1 MKAALWSACLVVV
14 DSNAQWLL
22 RSGSFTGANQ
32 PHYVPLPER
41 SKTDGVALEH
51 LNDICIVLSAVVA
64 GSASLCVLSRIAF
77 DSSSGVAPDQ
87 KVSSSANAST
97 LNMRILAKLPS
108 AADKE
113 ITRLTCSSRCGEH
126 PALIIASSNDGCVR
140 AFRLRVASPAIVG
153 GLDYTIHLAWMIA
166 AVKSEIN
173 PWLMKPLPHMVDSE
187 KKTALGDAVEGNDA
201 IDQAWLQPLQNTELP
216 QTAAAKSPGNAGN
229 KLRNAVRN
237 IGIISSVSHSR
248 DMWLVGGASTSS
260 VTTRWFNLHLDVV
273 DIKRIID
280 SDKDA
285 LGHAIGASDVLPLL
299 DFERSKSNPDGIEVL
314 SCTVA
319 INYGTIVFAGYVDGT
334 FRIWKRIS
342 SLAPP
347 SSVHQS
353 VASMSCDDLMSRQV
367 GVMHQFHCF
376 RTLKLSDNSISDAI
390 VTREGRCVIV
400 CDAMGI
406 QFAVSICGLNVNSK
420 QFPDGFQ
427 FFSHLEAPFLFT
439 AEHNIKVRMF
449 VPPAE
454 DAGADDNARSRPIG
468 FLFHSSAV
476 TVSRRGASQS
486 RSPPPHSANV

>member
-1 MKAALWSACLVVV
+1 MKAAFWSACLVVV

-22 RSGSFTGANQ
+22 HSGSSKGENQ
-32 PHYVPLPER
+32 PHHVPLSAR
-41 SKTDGVALEH
+41 SNTDGVVQEH
-51 LNDICIVLSAVVA
+51 PNDMCIVLSAVVA

-77 DSSSGVAPDQ
+77 DSSSGHVPD
-87 KVSSSANAST
+87 KKASSSANAST
-97 LNMRILAKLPS
+97 LNMQILAKLPS

-113 ITRLTCSSRCGEH
+113 ITRITCSSRCGEH
-126 PALIIASSNDGCVR
+126 PALIIASSHDGCVR
-140 AFRLRVASPAIVG
+140 AFRLRVVG
-153 GLDYTIHLAWMIA
+153 GLGYAIQLEWMIA

-173 PWLMKPLPHMVDSE
+173 PWIMKPLPHMVQVE
-187 KKTALGDAVEGNDA
+187 KSTVLGDDVEGNDA
-201 IDQAWLQPLQNTELP
+201 IDQAWLQPLQNTELS
-216 QTAAAKSPGNAGN
+216 QTAAAKSHGNAGN

-248 DMWLVGGASTSS
+248 DMWLEGGATTSG

-285 LGHAIGASDVLPLL
+285 LGHAIGTSDVLPLL

-347 SSVHQS
+347 GYVHQS
-353 VASMSCDDLMSRQV
+353 VSHMSCDDLNFRQF
-367 GVMHQFHCF
+367 GVAHLFHCF
-376 RTLKLSDNSISDAI
+376 RTLKLSENSISDAI
-390 VTREGRCVIV
+390 VTREGRCVVV

-406 QFAVSICGLNVNSK
+406 QFALSICGLNTSSSHRH
-420 QFPDGFQ
+420 DGFK
-427 FFSHLEAPFLFT
+427 FFTHLETPFLFT
-439 AEHNIKVRMF
+439 AENNMKVRMS
-449 VPPAE
+449 VPPVE
-454 DAGADDNARSRPIG
+454 DVVADDEARSRPIG
-468 FLFHSSAV
+468 FRFHSSAV
-476 TVSRRGASQS
+476 TVSRRRASQS
-486 RSPPPHSANV
+486 RSSSPHPANV